1 MKNLNSIIL
10 EGNCVREPNVS
21 ITAKG
26 TAICNFS
33 IASHRTYKIGETFEQ
48 EVSFFD
54 IEAWGKLA
62 ERVSQQCKKGRGVRV
77 VGRLKQ
83 NRWED
88 TDGKKNSKIRI
99 VAEHVEFKPEPKPLE
114 TAVSSAAPLPGSA
127 PAKQEEISVF

>member
-10 EGNCVREPNVS
+10 EGNCVREPNVT

-26 TAICNFS
+26 TTICTF
-33 IASHRTYKIGETFEQ
+33 ALATHRTYKVGETFEQ

-62 ERVSQQCKKGRGVRV
+62 ERVSPQCKKGRGVRV

-88 TDGKKNSKIRI
+88 ADGKKNSKIRI
-99 VAEHVEFKPEPKPLE
+99 VAEHIEFKPEAKPLE
-114 TAVSSAAPLPGSA
+114 TAATVNATSPSMP
-127 PAKQEEISVF
+127 KQEEIAVF

>member
-10 EGNCVREPNVS
+10 EGNCVREPNVT

-26 TAICNFS
+26 TAICTFS
-33 IASHRTYKIGETFEQ
+33 IATHRTYKLGDTFEK

-62 ERVSQQCKKGRGVRV
+62 ERVSHQCKKGRGVRV

-83 NRWED
+83 NRWEG

-99 VAEHVEFKPEPKPLE
+99 VAEHVEFKPEQKSQDII
-114 TAVSSAAPLPGSA
+114 ASANLNTVTS
-127 PAKQEEISVF
+127 KQEEISVF

>member
-10 EGNCVREPNVS
+10 EGNCVREPNVT

-26 TAICNFS
+26 TTVCTFAV
-33 IASHRTYKIGETFEQ
+33 ASHRTYKIGEIFAK

-62 ERVSQQCKKGRGVRV
+62 ERVSHQCKKGRGVRV

-83 NRWED
+83 NRWEGS
-88 TDGKKNSKIRI
+88 DGKKNSKIRI
-99 VAEHVEFKPEPKPLE
+99 VAENIEFKPETKQQE
-114 TAVSSAAPLPGSA
+114 TSFAKNNVPVAETKQTDEIAV
-127 PAKQEEISVF
+127 F